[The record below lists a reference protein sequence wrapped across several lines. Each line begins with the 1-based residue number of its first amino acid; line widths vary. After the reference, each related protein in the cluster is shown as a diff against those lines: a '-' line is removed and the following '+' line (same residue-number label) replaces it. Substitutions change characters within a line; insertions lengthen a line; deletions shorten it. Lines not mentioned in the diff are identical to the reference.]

1 MTHNAIK
8 ALLKGV
14 VGLIAVLA
22 TSWALAAVDA
32 NKASAAELS
41 SVKGIG
47 PTVSKAILDERKT
60 GKFKNWADFIER
72 VKGVGDARA
81 AKLSQAGLTIN
92 DKPIGK

>member
-8 ALLKGV
+8 ALLKAV

-60 GKFKNWADFIER
+60 GKFESWADFIER

>member
-1 MTHNAIK
+1 MTDNIIK
-8 ALLKGV
+8 TALKGII
-14 VGLIAVLA
+14 GLFAVLA

-32 NKASAAELS
+32 NKASAADLN

-72 VKGVGDARA
+72 VKGIGKARA

>member
-1 MTHNAIK
+1 MTHHAIK
-8 ALLKGV
+8 VILKSI
-14 VGLIAVLA
+14 VGLVAVLA
-22 TSWALAAVDA
+22 TSWVLAAVDA
-32 NKASAAELS
+32 NKASAAELT

-60 GKFKNWADFIER
+60 GKFKSWADFIER

-81 AKLSQAGLTIN
+81 AKLSKAGLTID